1 MLAAAVV
8 LGASGVGL
16 GLGVARLVAGETGA
30 VAALLVLGPL
40 LVGAPLGAGLAIWGA
55 AAQGWLRR
63 WSSSSEEG
71 PVEKPVEG
79 PVEGPAEE
87 AGAGVSHG

>member
-1 MLAAAVV
+1 MRGAWAVLAAAVV
-8 LGASGVGL
+8 LGGSGVGL
-16 GLGVARLVAGETGA
+16 GLGVARLVAGDTGA
-30 VAALLVLGPL
+30 GAALLVLGPL

-63 WSSSSEEG
+63 WAS
-71 PVEKPVEG
+71 PVEG
-79 PVEGPAEE
+79 PAEEGPAEE

>member
-1 MLAAAVV
+1 MQQPATSLAGKTGIAELAACY
-8 LGASGVGL
+8 
-16 GLGVARLVAGETGA
+16 EN
-30 VAALLVLGPL
+30 ALLVLGPL

-63 WSSSSEEG
+63 WASSSEEG